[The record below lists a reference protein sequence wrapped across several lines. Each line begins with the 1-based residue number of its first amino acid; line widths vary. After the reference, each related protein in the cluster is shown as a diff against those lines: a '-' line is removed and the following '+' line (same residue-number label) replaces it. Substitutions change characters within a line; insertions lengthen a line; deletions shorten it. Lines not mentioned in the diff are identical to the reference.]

1 MRPTIENA
9 KQLEEAQKFRVGPTI
24 ERAKNQ
30 QEYIDSLQQQF
41 GVLEPYEESL
51 REKTV
56 GALMNLG
63 MPRNRAQGFIG
74 NLSSDTILDSMGL
87 IDFTPLALPFI
98 FDEAKRGFA
107 KAEKPTDYI
116 APIVEAGLGVI
127 EAYPV
132 TKVAT
137 RPLRLFLSN
146 LGKKTSAPTDTSRR
160 ALLKG
165 AIAAPVTAGALS
177 QIPLGRVVDEV
188 VPVAK
193 ETAPVIKKVE
203 SIVRLTDLPQ
213 MQKVL
218 VKGNIIDGQIDFDDI
233 SKTLD
238 RKVESID
245 DLNEKELNIIYEDI
259 FFADGKPTDLFE
271 EEIAEE
277 LSDGLDISKLKE
289 INPEGEFGDF
299 PQVELYENFRK
310 EMKLSGYSDK
320 QIDEVIT
327 NIMLTEN

>member
-1 MRPTIENA
+1 
-9 KQLEEAQKFRVGPTI
+9 
-24 ERAKNQ
+24 
-30 QEYIDSLQQQF
+30 
-41 GVLEPYEESL
+41 
-51 REKTV
+51 
-56 GALMNLG
+56 
-63 MPRNRAQGFIG
+63 
-74 NLSSDTILDSMGL
+74 
-87 IDFTPLALPFI
+87 
-98 FDEAKRGFA
+98 
-107 KAEKPTDYI
+107 
-116 APIVEAGLGVI
+116 
-127 EAYPV
+127 
-132 TKVAT
+132 
-137 RPLRLFLSN
+137 
-146 LGKKTSAPTDTSRR
+146 
-160 ALLKG
+160 
-165 AIAAPVTAGALS
+165 
-177 QIPLGRVVDEV
+177 
-188 VPVAK
+188 
-193 ETAPVIKKVE
+193 
-203 SIVRLTDLPQ
+203 